1 MYLEP
6 KPAGGMNDSVDI
18 ENERRRQPLRT
29 SVAVSLKLYLNKL
42 GNNKPSDLYR
52 MVIDETEYA
61 LFKTILEYT
70 GGNQSRAAE
79 YLGISR
85 GTFRKKIAQ
94 LGLGNQR

>member
-6 KPAGGMNDSVDI
+6 KPAGGMNDPVNI
-18 ENERRRQPLRT
+18 EDERRRQPLRT
-29 SVAVSLKLYLNKL
+29 SVAISMKLYLNKL
-42 GNNKPSDLYR
+42 GQNKPSDLYR

-85 GTFRKKIAQ
+85 GTFRKKITQ
-94 LGLGNQR
+94 LGLNDQS